1 MNWTVRKTCYLCIYA
16 SRKLINSSPRQ
27 LVNSLT
33 RQLVTSFP
41 KKPYMLLV
49 LLLSYVNLFQRT
61 LLLSPRRMF
70 HFRFILESGCKSTN
84 FTTNF
89 QIFFKKSFRN
99 LQKLIY
105 IKGGYRFFSWR
116 VHEFTSWQVDECI
129 RFLVD
134 ELTSWQVDELMSFRV
149 FLKHVNNAAIYIQ

>member
-1 MNWTVRKTCYLCIYA
+1 
-16 SRKLINSSPRQ
+16 
-27 LVNSLT
+27 
-33 RQLVTSFP
+33 
-41 KKPYMLLV
+41 MLLV

-99 LQKLIY
+99 LQKLIQV
-105 IKGGYRFFSWR
+105 KGEIS
-116 VHEFTSWQVDECI
+116 
-129 RFLVD
+129 FLVH
-134 ELTSWQVDELMSFRV
+134 ELTSSRVDKFRI
-149 FLKHVNNAAIYIQ
+149 FLKHVNNAAIYIQQTDYYITLVPLSPCINNASCRIMQRHLPNHTASPTDLCNASCRLMQHQLPNHSTSAADLRNASC